1 MNYHHLSLFER
12 EKLALLKAKGIS
24 FREIGR
30 QLNRSHTTLIREYGN
45 KAKYGRQYIPCKAQ
59 AKADKTESLQ
69 RTKAPL
75 KNPKVFLYVRRKLRD
90 EKWPPETIAGRLPG
104 DLPGESIHHETI
116 YRYIYNSKKKWRIN
130 LWQYLAKH
138 RKKRMKKDGRK
149 VNTQTKYLRALP
161 LVDRPAEALDRKIVG
176 HWETDN
182 LGGKVSDRKAVSG
195 TTERKSRYTKLTL
208 LKDKTSIT
216 KMYKIKTQ
224 LGKLPP
230 QMRQTLTIDNGPEN
244 SKHRLIKSTFK
255 DGVYSCQPYHSWE
268 KGSVENMFGRVRR
281 FIPKGTSLDTVD
293 KKTLKIVEH
302 WLNHTPR
309 KCLGYKTPYEIMQV
323 ELESIKRQGGAL
335 RVRM

>member
-1 MNYHHLSLFER
+1 MSYHHLSLYER
-12 EKLALLKAKGIS
+12 EQLAILKAQGVS

-30 QLNRSHTTLIREYGN
+30 RLNRSHTTLSREYGN
-45 KAKYGRQYIPCKAQ
+45 KAKYGRPYIPCKAQ
-59 AKADKTESLQ
+59 KKEEKVAVDQ

-75 KNPKVFLYVRRKLRD
+75 KSPLIFLYVREKLRNK
-90 EKWPPETIAGRLPG
+90 KWGPETIAGRLPI
-104 DLPGESIHHETI
+104 DHTGESIHFDTI
-116 YRYIYNSKKKWRIN
+116 YRYIYNSRKTRNMK
-130 LWQYLAKH
+130 LWQHLAKH
-138 RKKRMKKDGRK
+138 RKRRLKRNGRK
-149 VNTQTKYLRALP
+149 VKSVKYLRALP
-161 LVDRPAEALDRKIVG
+161 LVERPIEAQDRKVVG

-182 LGGKVSDRKAVSG
+182 LGGKVSDRQTVSG

-208 LKDKTSIT
+208 LKDKNSKT

-244 SKHRLIKSTFK
+244 AKHKLIKSTFK

-293 KKTLKIVEH
+293 KQTLKIVEH

-309 KCLGYKTPYEIMQV
+309 KCLGFRTPYEIIQT
-323 ELESIKRQGGAL
+323 ELESIKRQGGAFQ
-335 RVRM
+335 VRM